1 MNNLGKRF
9 LALLAALT
17 SVAAMSSMP
26 AFADEEAEMEDEEE
40 VLDGYAIAANF
51 YFLRE
56 HFYDMYSVILPED
69 DEEEEETQHYTAYH
83 EINYTVDPSTL
94 PSKFD
99 QRDVNGVCRVPE
111 IRFQNPYG
119 LCWAFALTAAT
130 EINYAFIHDIDYN
143 TATDEEKAAGD
154 FSEKAIALYTS
165 SSLPSSISLSQ
176 EGEGWFWINEY
187 TRLVDAGETD
197 LEKLNTARFNSGSP
211 YQAVPYYTSYMTPV
225 LEADAPYISTE
236 GYYEVTLKEIELADD
251 PDSEKGYKI
260 ADGCDKKG
268 KVVFESKTVTYDEYL
283 ELRDKAEKEYLG
295 KYSVFSMDYNGAGKY
310 YNLRITKSSE
320 GNWEIPDDLNSVGL
334 EVSNYNMFPAPSAFD
349 ENGDYYLDTN
359 AVNIIKDELV
369 SGHGVVV
376 TLYAQQRYPDDPVD
390 TSFTA
395 FSDENGN
402 RVTDMK
408 APVWATYSYYPSK
421 DNPLYSL
428 KDEITANH
436 AVTIVGYDDNFPK
449 EYFNDPEGRI
459 GGDGAFIVR
468 NSWGSWENS
477 DVSASDPWG
486 NNGDGYFY
494 LSYYDETMNDIF
506 TIDMRP
512 EEDESDGAV
521 GKVVNK
527 YDYSGVWQYYF
538 LPCDPEDNVRMAN
551 VFTAECNQEV
561 YNVGIYAPMS
571 NLSFHADVYLLN
583 EDYESPT
590 DGELVGS
597 TDIDH
602 PSVGYHEA
610 DLDKPFLIKKGQSYS
625 VVVRCYSD
633 DYKCDIFLISSALN
647 KQGADFYTNMFLE
660 NNPNADDKQ
669 KRLNLPYF
677 FVCGK
682 VNMGESYILIANDS
696 MDLREALD
704 WANSEIEENFDNNG
718 VDFDNF
724 PIQTYAW
731 QELITLVN
739 EINEPDEIYRPGDV
753 VSGEISLCNNTGI
766 VMKNVKIDSTFGGLV
781 EDGVI
786 DSLIPGEVVS
796 IPYKYIVSPK
806 DAEAEIITNKASVS
820 VDGVPIKLFEGLSI
834 PDASATVM
842 PAKEVAAVPSVKQV
856 ELSHPEYLTAS
867 NGSSSSGS
875 GSAPAAAASSE
886 NTDAAAAPAPA
897 AENTSAAPVPAA
909 VASTAPIAAT
919 GGEAPTPAAAAE
931 STDSAAAAS
940 TDKANAAAAPADNAG
955 AAADSS
961 EKADTASAPA
971 DSTDTASSGETTDN
985 AQVENAG
992 ASTMSSDDIIHTGA
1006 PGTGSAAASPIMLA
1020 IATISIVVLCR
1031 RKDHNR

>member
-1 MNNLGKRF
+1 
-9 LALLAALT
+9 
-17 SVAAMSSMP
+17 
-26 AFADEEAEMEDEEE
+26 
-40 VLDGYAIAANF
+40 
-51 YFLRE
+51 
-56 HFYDMYSVILPED
+56 
-69 DEEEEETQHYTAYH
+69 
-83 EINYTVDPSTL
+83 
-94 PSKFD
+94 
-99 QRDVNGVCRVPE
+99 
-111 IRFQNPYG
+111 
-119 LCWAFALTAAT
+119 
-130 EINYAFIHDIDYN
+130 
-143 TATDEEKAAGD
+143 
-154 FSEKAIALYTS
+154 
-165 SSLPSSISLSQ
+165 
-176 EGEGWFWINEY
+176 
-187 TRLVDAGETD
+187 
-197 LEKLNTARFNSGSP
+197 
-211 YQAVPYYTSYMTPV
+211 
-225 LEADAPYISTE
+225 
-236 GYYEVTLKEIELADD
+236 
-251 PDSEKGYKI
+251 
-260 ADGCDKKG
+260 
-268 KVVFESKTVTYDEYL
+268 
-283 ELRDKAEKEYLG
+283 
-295 KYSVFSMDYNGAGKY
+295 
-310 YNLRITKSSE
+310 
-320 GNWEIPDDLNSVGL
+320 
-334 EVSNYNMFPAPSAFD
+334 
-349 ENGDYYLDTN
+349 
-359 AVNIIKDELV
+359 
-369 SGHGVVV
+369 
-376 TLYAQQRYPDDPVD
+376 
-390 TSFTA
+390 
-395 FSDENGN
+395 
-402 RVTDMK
+402 
-408 APVWATYSYYPSK
+408 
-421 DNPLYSL
+421 
-428 KDEITANH
+428 
-436 AVTIVGYDDNFPK
+436 
-449 EYFNDPEGRI
+449 
-459 GGDGAFIVR
+459 
-468 NSWGSWENS
+468 
-477 DVSASDPWG
+477 
-486 NNGDGYFY
+486 
-494 LSYYDETMNDIF
+494 MNDIF

-561 YNVGIYAPMS
+561 YNVGIYAPMP

-704 WANSEIEENFDNNG
+704 WVNSEIEEDFDNNG

-842 PAKEVAAVPSVKQV
+842 PAKEVAAAVKQV

-886 NTDAAAAPAPA
+886 NTDTAAAPAPA
-897 AENTSAAPVPAA
+897 AENTSAAPAPAA

-985 AQVENAG
+985 AQIENAG